1 MPEQLTRSGP
11 SLSKALL
18 AAGLL
23 GGAAISTLG
32 AGSAQ
37 AAWDLKSPN
46 GYQCTVGG
54 PFACDFTG
62 NDPTPTP
69 VARPGSGLFPE
80 DKILTLLGQN
90 GLLAGDK
97 VEFEYVAHPN
107 QYWEVKFGFAT
118 YPTGGDSGNV
128 DYKLKITDP
137 SYVFGTAEL
146 TSNIGG
152 SGSYNI
158 TKKFY
163 TDSSFTS
170 ESFSPGISTPPT
182 PQILEIGGQEIF
194 VRDSWNVPVG
204 SSISIN
210 GINNNY
216 TQEVPGPLPI
226 LGLAA
231 AFRFSRRLRKKI
243 KAGKAPEVISTIG

>member
-1 MPEQLTRSGP
+1 MPKLFSRSGP
-11 SLSKALL
+11 SFSKALFS
-18 AAGLL
+18 AGLL

-54 PFACDFTG
+54 TFACDFTG

-90 GLLAGDK
+90 GFLAGDK
-97 VEFEYVAHPN
+97 VEFAYVAHPN
-107 QYWEVKFGFAT
+107 QYWELKFGFAT
-118 YPTGGDSGNV
+118 YPTAGDSGNL
-128 DYKLKITDP
+128 DYKLQITDP
-137 SYVFGTAEL
+137 RYVFRTAEL

-152 SGSYNI
+152 SGPYNI

-182 PQILEIGGQEIF
+182 PQVTNIGGQEIF

-210 GINNNY
+210 GINSNY
-216 TQEVPGPLPI
+216 TQAVPGPLPI
-226 LGLAA
+226 LGIAA
-231 AFRFSRRLRKKI
+231 AFRFSRRLRNKI
-243 KAGKAPEVISTIG
+243 KASKAPEVISTIG

>member
-1 MPEQLTRSGP
+1 
-11 SLSKALL
+11 
-18 AAGLL
+18 
-23 GGAAISTLG
+23 
-32 AGSAQ
+32 
-37 AAWDLKSPN
+37 
-46 GYQCTVGG
+46 
-54 PFACDFTG
+54 
-62 NDPTPTP
+62 
-69 VARPGSGLFPE
+69 LFPE

-107 QYWEVKFGFAT
+107 QYWEVKFGFTT

-137 SYVFGTAEL
+137 RYVFGTAL

-170 ESFSPGISTPPT
+170 ESFTPGISTPPT

-194 VRDSWNVPVG
+194 VRDSWNVPVD

-216 TQEVPGPLPI
+216 TQVPGPLPI